1 MQTTPEVIYRFNP
14 WPLVGFFVGML
25 SLCAV
30 YWQLSGPPGLA
41 STAFA
46 IYLGGAVTFMA
57 LFVAFCWQFFV
68 VKLLPDGIRSTD
80 GLGRYHTV
88 RWEGIRSVRIFCG
101 FYHVQQGKFGK
112 ALMFPVFLVRPNE
125 FRADVISRTSE
136 ENPLRQF
143 LQKMPSA

>member
-1 MQTTPEVIYRFNP
+1 M
-14 WPLVGFFVGML
+14 
-25 SLCAV
+25 
-30 YWQLSGPPGLA
+30 
-41 STAFA
+41 
-46 IYLGGAVTFMA
+46 
-57 LFVAFCWQFFV
+57 

-88 RWEGIRSVRIFCG
+88 RWEEIRSVRIFCG

-112 ALMFPVFLVRPNE
+112 ALMFPVFLARQKE
-125 FRADVISRTSE
+125 FRADMISRTPE